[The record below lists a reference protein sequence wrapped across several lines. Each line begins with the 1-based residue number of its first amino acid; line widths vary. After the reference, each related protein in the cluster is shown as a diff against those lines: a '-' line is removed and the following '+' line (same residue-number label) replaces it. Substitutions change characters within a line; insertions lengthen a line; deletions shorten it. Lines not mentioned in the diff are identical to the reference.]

1 MPEIK
6 IEFHNRNIKQALQI
20 MNSWLRRAFNSDQ
33 IALLQT
39 NESCCGSIR
48 EAERTSRCL
57 DYETL
62 SFQASLH
69 KSKYY
74 KHQRKHHLPLCHYSH
89 VEAHS
94 TQNKKT
100 MSLSPDKILASS
112 SERQEKYVRSSH
124 FIEEVT

>member
-33 IALLQT
+33 IACVLLQT

-62 SFQASLH
+62 SG
-69 KSKYY
+69 
-74 KHQRKHHLPLCHYSH
+74 
-89 VEAHS
+89 
-94 TQNKKT
+94 
-100 MSLSPDKILASS
+100 I
-112 SERQEKYVRSSH
+112 
-124 FIEEVT
+124 VT